1 MQFAQY
7 AAKFPLKKF
16 EYSRKDVEKIRK
28 HSWDYINPAKK
39 MTRSQK
45 QNKYMWGLVYKT
57 ISNDLGYTPDEIHQ
71 LMAEKFLSYEKKGKT
86 FVLSTATLNTKE
98 MEAYLEDVRRF
109 ASMELSCF
117 IPLPGETDFKW

>member
-16 EYSRKDVEKIRK
+16 EYSKSDVEKIRK
-28 HSWDYINPAKK
+28 HAWSYAHPSSKL
-39 MTRSQK
+39 TRSQK
-45 QNKYMWGLVYKT
+45 QNKYMWGVVYKT
-57 ISNDLGYTPDEIHQ
+57 ISNDLGYTADEIHQ
-71 LMAEKFLSYEKKGKT
+71 LMAEKFLSYKKKGKT
-86 FVLSTATLNTKE
+86 FVLSTTTLNTKE
-98 MEAYLEDVRRF
+98 MEGYLEDVRRF